1 MDFSNIKIAIVGFEN
16 PDQMEEYAI
25 NILYDQFTKQGLTVH
40 TFAYNSNSSEEELKL
55 KIKKLYKDYIYI
67 IPSPS
72 FPQDLV
78 RDAIIPKKE
87 ED

>member
-1 MDFSNIKIAIVGFEN
+1 MDLSKAKIAIIGFEN
-16 PDQMEEYAI
+16 PDKMEEYAI
-25 NILYDQFTKQGLTVH
+25 DILYDQFTKQGLTIH
-40 TFAYNSNSSEEELKL
+40 KFTYDSNSSKEELKL
-55 KIKKLYKDYIYI
+55 KIEELYKDYIYI